1 LAFIAGAQYQ
11 DDFTDGDITSDP
23 IWSGEVEKFAVTA
36 GQLELSDAGSTG
48 SAYLVTFSS
57 ASMNASWEFFHRYD
71 SNPSTSNRAEYYL
84 MSNQADLSGPLNGYY
99 LRIGE
104 QSGTS
109 DQLKLFRQTGS
120 SSSELLATDEGSVLN
135 STDQVF
141 IRIKVTRDD
150 LGNWALWADN
160 EGDTNFVQLGSINDN
175 TYNLSLFSGVRLK
188 YTSSRSENYFF
199 FDDFKVEGSG
209 LVDSIAPELL
219 QVTVLSG
226 TSLELKFSEAI
237 DPASAQDITNYM
249 ADNGIGF
256 PVDASLESADVVQ
269 LTFANPFTSGLEN
282 ELSVSGISDVSGNVA
297 LSESAPFIFYT
308 TEAAAFN
315 DVVVTEIHA
324 APQPFTAVP
333 DVEFLEIHNRTGK
346 AFQMEGWTIKD
357 GSSTGI
363 VDLPARIMV
372 PESYA
377 VVCNVQYVDL
387 FSEFGQVIGV
397 DGLPTLNDSGDEVIL
412 RDENGQ
418 LIFHVEYND
427 DWYRDNI
434 KADGGWSLE
443 MIDTDLP
450 CLGDENWR
458 ASNDASGGS
467 PAQLNSVDGTLE
479 DIIPIKLID
488 IEVIDSVTIAMVFD
502 EKIHPETID
511 FLTVSVDNGI
521 GVLTDLAIV
530 EPAII
535 RISAILPEPLERN
548 TIYTLQVEGIEDCNG
563 NAIMMDNSL
572 SFGLP
577 AGIEEGDVVINEILF
592 NPFSGNVDFIE
603 LYNVS
608 GKLLSTGDL
617 IIAEADAFMPDSI
630 IDFTNL
636 TSTSKLIFPNDFLV
650 LTENANLVKSVYY
663 TPSPNK
669 FLEVPGIPNYPD
681 DEGVVVLYRSDLTIL
696 DRVAYSDD
704 WHYALLD
711 DENGVSLER
720 ISSEGLSQ
728 DENNWHSAASSVG
741 FATPAY
747 MNSATIGVELTDDI
761 SISPE
766 VFSPNGDGFEDF
778 TMISYQLDNPGYTGN
793 IYVFDSKGRQIRHL
807 VRNET
812 LGTSGFY
819 KWDGTDENGERAR
832 SGLFIVLIDLFD
844 LNGDRRKTRLEIAL
858 TTR

>member
-1 LAFIAGAQYQ
+1 MALTAGAQYQ
-11 DDFTDGDITSDP
+11 DDFSDGDITTAP

-36 GQLELSDAGSTG
+36 GQLELSDAGNTG

-71 SNPSTSNRAEYYL
+71 SNPSTSNRAEYCL
-84 MSNQADLSGPLNGYY
+84 MSDQADLSGPLNGYY
-99 LRIGE
+99 LRVGE
-104 QSGTS
+104 QSGTT

-120 SSSELLATDEGSVLN
+120 SSSELLATAEGSVLN
-135 STDQVF
+135 TSDQVF
-141 IRIKVTRDD
+141 IRIRVTRDD
-150 LGNWALWADN
+150 IGNWAIWADN
-160 EGDTNFVQLGSINDN
+160 EGGTNFVQLGSINDN

-199 FDDFKVEGSG
+199 FDDFIVEGEG

-219 QVTVLSG
+219 QATVLSA
-226 TSLELKFSEAI
+226 TQLQLKFSEAV
-237 DPASAQDITNYM
+237 DPSTAEDITNYM
-249 ADNGIGF
+249 VNNGIGF
-256 PVDASLESADVVQ
+256 PVDASLESADVVL
-269 LTFANPFTSGLEN
+269 LTFGTSFTSGLEN

-297 LSESAPFIFYT
+297 LTESVPFIFHT
-308 TEAAAFN
+308 TEDASFN

-324 APQPFTAVP
+324 SPQSFTTVP
-333 DVEFLEIHNRTGK
+333 DVEFLEIHNRAGK
-346 AFQMEGWTIKD
+346 AFQLDGWTIID

-372 PESYA
+372 PGSYA
-377 VVCNVQYVDL
+377 VVCNMQYVDL

-397 DGLPTLNDSGDEVIL
+397 DGFPSLNDSGDEVVL

-418 LIFHVEYND
+418 LIFHVEYD
-427 DWYRDNI
+427 DNWYHDNI

-450 CLGDENWR
+450 CLGEENWR

-479 DIIPIKLID
+479 DVLPIKLID

-502 EKIHPETID
+502 EKIHPET
-511 FLTVSVDNGI
+511 LNLLSVKVDNGI
-521 GVLTDLAIV
+521 GVLTDLTIV
-530 EPAII
+530 EPAIS
-535 RISAILPEPLERN
+535 RIIANLPAPLTRN
-548 TIYTLQVEGIEDCNG
+548 TIYTLTVGGIEDCNG
-563 NAIMMDNSL
+563 NPIMLDNSL
-572 SFGLP
+572 AFGLP
-577 AGIEEGDVVINEILF
+577 VSIEKGDVVINEILF

-603 LYNVS
+603 LYNIS
-608 GKLLSTGDL
+608 GKLLSTGGL
-617 IIAEADAFMPDSI
+617 IIAEADAFMPDSV
-630 IDFTNL
+630 IDFSNMTA
-636 TSTSKLIFPNDFLV
+636 TSKLIFPNDFLV
-650 LTENANLVKSVYY
+650 LTENANLVKTVYF
-663 TPSPNK
+663 TPSPNN
-669 FLEVPGIPNYPD
+669 FLEVSGMPNYPD
-681 DEGVVVLYRSDLTIL
+681 DEGVVVLYRSDLTLL
-696 DRVAYSDD
+696 DQVAYSDD

-720 ISSEGLSQ
+720 ISPDELSQ

-766 VFSPNGDGFEDF
+766 VFSPDGDGFEDI
-778 TMISYQLDNPGYTGN
+778 TIITYQLDDPGYIGN
-793 IYVFDSKGRQIRHL
+793 IYIFDSKGRQIRHL

-812 LGTSGFY
+812 LGASGFY
-819 KWDGTDENGERAR
+819 KWDGTDENGEKAR
-832 SGLFIVLIDLFD
+832 SGLFIVLVDLFD
-844 LNGDRRKTRLEIAL
+844 LNGNRRKTKLEIAL
-858 TTR
+858 TSH